1 MRLLITGS
9 FGFIGFNFLNY
20 IVENFKNDFDLV
32 CIDSLE
38 SSCSIKNRKYFD
50 QKDIDYLFY
59 NNKIEDIE
67 SLGIENIDTIINFA
81 AETHVDNSIYNP
93 EKFVNSNVYGLVAL
107 LKFAQL
113 NDVSQVVHL
122 STDEVYGSIENGN
135 FLEEDILK
143 PSSPYSASKAAA
155 EHFCNAFSTTY
166 GLNVVQLRPGNNYGI
181 YQQPEKMIPFSVA
194 NLINGKNIEVY
205 GNGKNVRHWL
215 HAEDT
220 SRAILQIINDKNTSD
235 VFNIGSGFYL
245 NNLELSNKILNI
257 LNLNENRLTFVD
269 DRPGHDFRYATDFS
283 KLTATGWKPIAN
295 FDTELEKIVQWYVEN
310 KSWWSEEYIQVIEN
324 NRKKRKGLEKRK

>member
-20 IVENFKNDFDLV
+20 IVDNFKNDFDLV

-38 SSCSIKNRKYFD
+38 SSCSIKN
-50 QKDIDYLFY
+50 KDIFEQNESNYLFY
-59 NNKIEDIE
+59 NNKIEDIG
-67 SLGIENIDTIINFA
+67 SLGIEDVDVIINFA

-113 NDVSQVVHL
+113 KGVSQVIHL

-135 FLEEDILK
+135 FHENDILK

-166 GLNVVQLRPGNNYGI
+166 GLNIVQLRPGNNYGI

-194 NLINGKNIEVY
+194 NLVSGKNIEVY
-205 GNGKNVRHWL
+205 GDGKNVRHWL

-220 SRAILQIINDKNTSD
+220 SRAILQIINNKTTSD

-245 NNLELSNKILNI
+245 NNLELSYKILNI

-283 KLTATGWKPIAN
+283 KLTSTGWKPTAN
-295 FDTELEKIVQWYVEN
+295 FDVELEKTVNWYVKN
-310 KSWWSEEYIQVIEN
+310 KSWWFEEYIKVSEI
-324 NRKKRKGLEKRK
+324 NRSKRKDLENSK